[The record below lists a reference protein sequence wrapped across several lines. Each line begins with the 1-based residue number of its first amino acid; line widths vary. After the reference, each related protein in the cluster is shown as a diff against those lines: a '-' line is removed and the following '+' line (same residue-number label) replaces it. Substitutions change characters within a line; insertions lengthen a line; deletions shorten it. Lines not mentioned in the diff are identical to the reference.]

1 VNQADRYDILVLG
14 SGAAGKLMAWAMAR
28 EGKRT
33 AVVERKLIGGSCP
46 NVACLPSKKSTQ
58 FTHPTMNEGLT
69 SFICGRAS
77 TTIGETREYAGM
89 AGHKHE

>member
-1 VNQADRYDILVLG
+1 VNQADRYDVLVLG
-14 SGAAGKLMAWAMAR
+14 SGAAGKLMGWAMAR

-46 NVACLPSKKSTQ
+46 NVACLPSKKSTP

-69 SFICGRAS
+69 SLFAGVPQRQS
-77 TTIGETREYAGM
+77 EKREYAGM